1 MRCSNG
7 WDAGMNEI
15 LNEIDQELRQE
26 RMRQMWRQYGVYII
40 AGLSR
45 LYFSLLEGRGW
56 SLIRKVP
63 AILLL
68 MPIIQLCLM
77 PVMKHCPVSAAGD
90 GEGYAMLA
98 RFQLAAD
105 AANSGDKAAAE
116 AAYLALAADESL
128 GLVYR
133 DAALILSVMNAA
145 DGTTADELDRRLNPV
160 ASNQGGW
167 AMMAMELQIGVA
179 LKAGNI
185 QRARELALNM
195 RENLELPADANRRLQ
210 LIEAAIGE

>member
-1 MRCSNG
+1 MGCRH
-7 WDAGMNEI
+7 ERI

-40 AGLSR
+40 AGVVAIVLFVAGRQGLVAYQESARNTAADAYHTALLDAGDEALSG
-45 LYFSLLEGRGW
+45 L
-56 SLIRKVP
+56 
-63 AILLL
+63 
-68 MPIIQLCLM
+68 
-77 PVMKHCPVSAAGD
+77 AAGD

>member
-1 MRCSNG
+1 
-7 WDAGMNEI
+7 MNEFM
-15 LNEIDQELRQE
+15 NEIDQELRQE

-40 AGLSR
+40 AGVVAIVLFVAGRQGLVAYQESARNTAADAYHTALLDAGDEALSG
-45 LYFSLLEGRGW
+45 L
-56 SLIRKVP
+56 
-63 AILLL
+63 
-68 MPIIQLCLM
+68 
-77 PVMKHCPVSAAGD
+77 AGED

-116 AAYLALAADESL
+116 AAYLALAADVSL
-128 GLVYR
+128 GMVYR

-145 DGTTADELDRRLNPV
+145 EGTAASELDRRLDPV

-179 LKAGNI
+179 LKAGNL